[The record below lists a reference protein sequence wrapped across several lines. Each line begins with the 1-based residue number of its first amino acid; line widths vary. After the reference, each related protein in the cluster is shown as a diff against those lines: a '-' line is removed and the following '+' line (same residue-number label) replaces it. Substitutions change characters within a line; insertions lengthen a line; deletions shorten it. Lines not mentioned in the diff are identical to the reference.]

1 MKIYKII
8 ALFFMSGFCLHTYA
22 QEQEPKDSISA
33 KSKKIVYEAVHVG
46 YHNTQSFEESTSS
59 TAVISNKE
67 FDKRSA
73 KNIANSLFGHGLG
86 LTVLQNSGRYAGS
99 EPTMYV
105 RGLQTSSDNTPLV
118 LVDGIER
125 DITDISPEEV
135 ETVSILKDAAA
146 VAIYGYKGVNG
157 VISIL
162 TKRGEYETTK
172 VNVSYEHALDMQ
184 VRRPKF
190 VNSLTYAKA
199 MNEALENDGY
209 SVRYSQNELDA
220 FESGEYPY
228 LYPDVD
234 WIDETFRDLGY
245 TNNYNV
251 SFSGGTKRFRYYAL
265 TKLTSNSGFIE
276 NHDMNSGY
284 STQDM
289 FSRANLRINMDV
301 DLTET
306 TKMKLDVLGVLSESK
321 TPGADNLWSSM
332 IYKLPAAAF
341 PVQLED
347 GTWGGNTTWAGT
359 LNPVAVSQDAAYT
372 KYHSR
377 SLFVDM
383 TLSQDF
389 SAITEGLGASAMF
402 AYDNSATYT
411 EDHTKTFAYGSQTV
425 TEWDG
430 NKPASISTYS
440 GGSESSMG
448 DDAEIT
454 SFKRVFNFAATAY
467 YDKVISDNQ
476 KLYAQLKWDYEYRNI
491 RGVNQTWYT
500 QNASLYAHYGLKDKY
515 FADFTLV
522 ASGSNQLASDHK
534 WALSPTI
541 SAAWLLSEEDF
552 MQNLSW
558 IDLLK
563 VRASFGI
570 INTDEIPG
578 TDYWEQTYG
587 GGGYYPFD
595 TNYSV
600 GTSSWSLGQLAS
612 LNSTHEKAFKY
623 NFGIDAGMF
632 DGLDLNLDTY
642 FEHRA
647 DIWVDSDGK
656 YSSVLGFTA
665 PYENGGIVNSW
676 GVELGAK
683 YIKTFGDVTVRFG
696 ANFTLAKNKIKEQYE
711 ELRLYENL
719 ITTNKPL
726 KQTYGLVA
734 LGFFKDQSDIDN
746 SPEQLFGDLKPGDI
760 KYKDVNGDGQID
772 INDKTAIGYSTT
784 APEIYYSF
792 NLGAEWKGFG
802 FDAVFQG
809 TGRYS
814 AVLNTTSV
822 YWPLINNTTISQEYY
837 DNRWTSESEY
847 AKYPR
852 LTSQSNSNNFQ
863 TNTIWLEDRSFLK
876 LRSVEISYN
885 LPQILMQKIRF
896 IKNAKFYVRGVDLVC
911 FDKIKTVDPEKYSA
925 GYPLIKS
932 FIAGASI
939 DF

>member
-1 MKIYKII
+1 MKIYRII
-8 ALFFMSGFCLHTYA
+8 VLSFISGFCLHTYA
-22 QEQEPKDSISA
+22 QKPELKDSISV
-33 KSKKIVYEAVHVG
+33 KPKKIVYEAVQVG
-46 YHNTQSFEESTSS
+46 YHKAQSIEESTSA
-59 TAVISNKE
+59 TATINNKE

-86 LTVLQNSGRYAGS
+86 LTVLQNSGRYADS

-105 RGLQTSSDNTPLV
+105 RGLQTLSNNTPLV

-135 ETVSILKDAAA
+135 ETVTILKDAAA
-146 VAIYGYKGVNG
+146 TAIYGYKGVNG
-157 VISIL
+157 VINIS

-172 VNVSYEHALDMQ
+172 VKASFEHAFDMQ

-190 VNSLTYAKA
+190 VNSFIYAKA
-199 MNEALENDGY
+199 MNEALTNDGY
-209 SVRYSQNELDA
+209 SGRYSQNELDA
-220 FESGEYPY
+220 LASGEYPY
-228 LYPDVD
+228 YYPDVD

-265 TKLTSNSGFIE
+265 TKLTANDGFIE
-276 NHDMNSGY
+276 NHDTNSGY
-284 STQDM
+284 STQDKY
-289 FSRANLRINMDV
+289 SRANLRTNMDV

-321 TPGADNLWSSM
+321 TPGADNLWSS
-332 IYKLPAAAF
+332 IYVLPAAAF

-347 GTWGGNTTWAGT
+347 GTWGGNATWDEA
-359 LNPVAVSQDAAYT
+359 LNPVAGSQDAAYT

-377 SLFVDM
+377 SFFADM

-389 SAITEGLGASAMF
+389 SAITEGLGASVLL

-425 TEWDG
+425 TEWGD
-430 NKPASISTYS
+430 NKPETISTYR
-440 GGSESSMG
+440 GGVQSAM
-448 DDAEIT
+448 DDDTEIT
-454 SFKRVFNFAATAY
+454 SFTRVFNFAATTY
-467 YDKVISDNQ
+467 YDKAISDNQ
-476 KLYAQLKWDYEYRNI
+476 KLYAQLKWDYKYRNI
-491 RGVNQTWYT
+491 RDVDQTWYT

-515 FADFTLV
+515 FADLTLV
-522 ASGSNQLASDHK
+522 ASGSNQLASNHK

-541 SAAWLLSEEDF
+541 SAAWLLSKEDF

-570 INTDEIPG
+570 INSDEIPG

-600 GTSSWSLGQLAS
+600 GTNSWSLGQLAS

-623 NFGIDAGMF
+623 NFGIDAKMF
-632 DGLDLNLDTY
+632 DGLDFNLDTY
-642 FEHRA
+642 FEHRT
-647 DIWVDSDGK
+647 DIWIDSDGK

-665 PYENGGIVNSW
+665 PYENGGVVNSW
-676 GVELGAK
+676 GIELGTK
-683 YIKTFGDVTVRFG
+683 YNKTFGDVTVNFG
-696 ANFTLAKNKIKEQYE
+696 VNFTLAKNKIKEQYE
-711 ELRLYENL
+711 ELRMYENL
-719 ITTNKPL
+719 VTTNKPL

-746 SPEQLFGDLKPGDI
+746 SPEQLFGDIKPGDI
-760 KYKDVNGDGQID
+760 KYEDVNGDGQID
-772 INDKTAIGYSTT
+772 TNDKTAIGYSTT

-792 NLGAEWKGFG
+792 NLGVEWKGFG
-802 FDAVFQG
+802 FDAVLQG
-809 TGRYS
+809 VSRYS
-814 AVLNTTSV
+814 AMRNTTSV
-822 YWPLINNTTISQEYY
+822 YWPLIDNTTISQEYY
-837 DNRWTSESEY
+837 DNRWTPESDY

-863 TNTIWLEDRSFLK
+863 TNTVWLEDRSFLK
-876 LRSVEISYN
+876 LRSVEVYYN
-885 LPQILMQKIRF
+885 LPQSLIRKVKF

-911 FDKIKTVDPEKYSA
+911 FNKIKTVDPESLDA

-932 FIAGASI
+932 FIAGVSI